1 MGLFSKIKK
10 AFKKVIKGVKKVV
23 KKVVGGVKKVVKK
36 IGSSKILKA
45 LAIAAAVVVT
55 GGAALGAFGTSAAT
69 SGFGSWMVGASQ
81 KVLGGTLFGT
91 GAGGLAG
98 AAQTAGNFLTSM
110 AAKPFGAVGKAVGST
125 LGAVTDFAGLT
136 NKATR
141 MGYKEVGGKFVVDT
155 SKDLKFKG
163 EGYFTKDL
171 SVKTLAEVKAGE
183 LGTIGTGKIIDPDT
197 GKAVYGEITTDA
209 ATGKLQASAVERMS
223 TAPTTGE
230 IMRSAAINQ
239 GFSLASSAI
248 TSRYFSE
255 DPRGQSD
262 SLYLEGKTPLTPL
275 QVWASQN
282 NIDIA
287 SVYDYPRYGTGD
299 PDYMMNAALFSQDT
313 IGSPVNLPVT
323 GEMNA

>member
-10 AFKKVIKGVKKVV
+10 AFKKVVKGVKKLV

-55 GGAALGAFGTSAAT
+55 GGAAIGAFGGKLAT
-69 SGFGSWMVGASQ
+69 TQFGSWMVGASQ

-91 GAGGLAG
+91 
-98 AAQTAGNFLTSM
+98 TAGNPLVRVLQQTGNFVAKT

-125 LGAVTDFAGLT
+125 LGAVTDFTGLT
-136 NKATR
+136 DKATR

-155 SKDLKFKG
+155 SKTFQGDS
-163 EGYFTKDL
+163 YFTKDL
-171 SVKTLAEVKAGE
+171 SGKTLAEVKAGE
-183 LGTIGTGKIIDPDT
+183 LGTIGTGKVIDPDT
-197 GKAVYGEITTDA
+197 GKAVYGNIQADPTSGALEIKTTPEIS
-209 ATGKLQASAVERMS
+209 TG
-223 TAPTTGE
+223 PTTGE
-230 IMRSAAINQ
+230 IMKSAAINQ
-239 GFSLASSAI
+239 GFNLASSAI

-313 IGSPVNLPVT
+313 IGSPVNLPIT